1 MSMDKHLGGLNP
13 STIPISHL
21 EFSIRTQNCLYSAG
35 LRTIGDIMAKSEKEL
50 MAIPNFGRRCLREV
64 KEILGTFDLSLREG
78 PILSLEQQMQSA
90 IARARTAKHKY
101 EDAVA
106 DIQRVARLMAEAP
119 AVGVAGLTNVTLSVD
134 S

>member
-1 MSMDKHLGGLNP
+1 MSTVDTFAGINP
-13 STIPISHL
+13 SMIPISRL
-21 EFSIRTQNCLYSAG
+21 ELSVRTANCLHNAG
-35 LRTIGDIMAKSEKEL
+35 LRTVGDIMAKSEKEL

-90 IARARTAKHKY
+90 IARARAAKHKY

-106 DIQRVARLMAEAP
+106 DIQRIAKLMAEAP
-119 AVGVAGLTNVTLSVD
+119 VVGVD
-134 S
+134 E